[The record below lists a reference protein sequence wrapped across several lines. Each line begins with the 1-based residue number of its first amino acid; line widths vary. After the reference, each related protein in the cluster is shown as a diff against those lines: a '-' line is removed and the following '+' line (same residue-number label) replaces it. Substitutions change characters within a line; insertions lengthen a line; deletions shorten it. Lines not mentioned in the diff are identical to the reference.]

1 LYGRITRVIYL
12 DHFNYRE
19 SRVFME
25 KWDSIDKIR
34 GSVFGGTP
42 AYLSLINDNLDLSE
56 NIYKY

>member
-1 LYGRITRVIYL
+1 
-12 DHFNYRE
+12 
-19 SRVFME
+19 ME